1 MRCTQVKLPATFAD
15 YHLLKSL
22 LSTLKV
28 FSLCFCCVRP
38 VNRCARE
45 IKYIAFL
52 PSGIKPTIVTPTGP
66 GTKGKYSG
74 VMISFIFTLS
84 HHYIVRIEFANEP
97 MAIYV
102 SQYQQSICIGIE
114 RIVVSNPVEAAQ
126 VDSQLR
132 KSIFNLQDN
141 CWTKSI
147 YIYFFL
153 FVLQNHRF
161 LPVITGISWHTNR
174 IKFMACLPCLSMDKQ
189 VFSTW
194 ASGFLT
200 KRGFR
205 RHFQMKTVSSIR
217 INV

>member
-1 MRCTQVKLPATFAD
+1 MQLRERKILYHGICSATSSDWNVLAWILYISCFAIDFCMTRHLLFINTCINVQYKLIIELLEKIHVELRWMRFMNRRWKKCKLVAAVKFCFDYYQNLKERMRCTQVKLPATFAD

-102 SQYQQSICIGIE
+102 S
-114 RIVVSNPVEAAQ
+114 
-126 VDSQLR
+126 
-132 KSIFNLQDN
+132 
-141 CWTKSI
+141 
-147 YIYFFL
+147 
-153 FVLQNHRF
+153 
-161 LPVITGISWHTNR
+161 
-174 IKFMACLPCLSMDKQ
+174 
-189 VFSTW
+189 
-194 ASGFLT
+194 
-200 KRGFR
+200 
-205 RHFQMKTVSSIR
+205 
-217 INV
+217 